1 MIDTIKKQQDNVNDT
16 CTDCG
21 SFVDIGAV
29 IDEHDTELKLV
40 FNGDNAENEAQVI
53 ADKAKNRFDKVDTVL
68 NKSSDKV
75 ELVLTFSVTVEKM
88 LFQMENGL

>member
-29 IDEHDTELKLV
+29 IDENDNVLNLI
-40 FNGDNAENEAQVI
+40 FNGENAEKEAQLVVE
-53 ADKAKNRFDKVDTVL
+53 KAKNRFDKVDAVINQND
-68 NKSSDKV
+68 NKVDV
-75 ELVLTFSVTVEKM
+75 VLTFSVTVEKM

>member
-29 IDEHDTELKLV
+29 IDENDNVLNLI
-40 FNGDNAENEAQVI
+40 FNGENAEKEAQLVVE
-53 ADKAKNRFDKVDTVL
+53 KAKNRFDKVDAVI
-68 NKSSDKV
+68 NKNDNKV
-75 ELVLTFSVTVEKM
+75 DVVLTFSVTVEKM
-88 LFQMENGL
+88 LFQMENSL